1 MIATAMCL
9 SIHSSDLGEQK
20 MENPNPDRS
29 IEKTEETKQYK
40 TTDLLNPMSG
50 YVQHTN
56 PLFRS

>member
-1 MIATAMCL
+1 
-9 SIHSSDLGEQK
+9 

-40 TTDLLNPMSG
+40 TTDLLNPMAG

-56 PLFRS
+56 PLLRS